1 MKRYQLITL
10 VMSIISVILL
20 SVIITNDA
28 IERMSIHEPTE
39 VHGDSILVS
48 YDDYWEY
55 YEILLTADLIAGYH
69 DYTFEALGND
79 YHLFDG
85 CYNPILENLCECA
98 EEFLPQWEA
107 DKFCN

>member
-1 MKRYQLITL
+1 MKRHQLITL
-10 VMSIISVILL
+10 AMSIISVILL

-55 YEILLTADLIAGYH
+55 YEILLTADLIGGYH
-69 DYTFEALGND
+69 DYMFSALGND
-79 YHLFDG
+79 YRKFDN
-85 CYNPILENLCECA
+85 CYNPILDNLCDCA
-98 EEFLPQWEA
+98 VEHLPTWEA
-107 DKFCN
+107 EKFCK